1 MTDNEIKTAGQ
12 PSEKPVQQ
20 AAPQTDKQE
29 EKKEEHRLVVV
40 SSPHFSTSQTTPIIM
55 RDVIIALIPA
65 IAAGIYI
72 FGLPALKVLFLST
85 IFCIAWEAVFIKL
98 FKKPGNISDYLL
110 DFSAIVT
117 GVLLGLNL
125 SSSAPW
131 WMILIGS
138 FIAMLL
144 GKHVYGGLGQN
155 PFNPALV
162 ARVFLLVAFPVQ
174 MTTWP
179 APTPGQF
186 SSVDAVTAA
195 TPLGILKTDG
205 LQAAL
210 NSVSW
215 QNLFFGNVGGCI
227 GEVSVIALL
236 IGGLYLLLRN
246 VIRWEIP
253 LAFIGIVAVISFIFA
268 EVNPEKNAPMFFHLL
283 SGGLL
288 LGAFFM
294 ATDYVTSPES
304 SKGMLIFGAGC
315 GFFTIII
322 RLFGGYPE
330 GVSFAILIMN
340 SLVPMI
346 DRHIVPKRF
355 GADTVLQNQ

>member
-1 MTDNEIKTAGQ
+1 MGEIEKKIDEQKPADVKT
-12 PSEKPVQQ
+12 SE
-20 AAPQTDKQE
+20 AAPL
-29 EKKEEHRLVVV
+29 KKEEQNHVNRFVVV
-40 SSPHFSTSQTTPIIM
+40 SSPHIYTSQTTPKIM
-55 RDVIIALIPA
+55 RDVVIALIPA
-65 IAAGIYI
+65 TAVGIYV
-72 FGLPALKVLFLST
+72 FGLAALKVILLSV
-85 IFCIAWEAVFIKL
+85 IFCIGWEALFIRI
-98 FKKPGNISDYLL
+98 FKKGENVRDYLF
-110 DFSAIVT
+110 DFSAMVT

-162 ARVFLLVAFPVQ
+162 ARVFLLIAFPVQ
-174 MTTWP
+174 MTTWI
-179 APTPGQF
+179 ASTPGIM
-186 SSVDAVTAA
+186 SAVDATTKA

-210 NSVSW
+210 NAVSYKD
-215 QNLFFGNVGGCI
+215 LFLGNVGGCI
-227 GEVSVIALL
+227 GEVSALAL
-236 IGGLYLLLRN
+236 ILGGIYLLLKR

-253 LAFIGIVAVISFIFA
+253 VMYIGMVALVAFIFS
-268 EVNPEKNAPMFFHLL
+268 EVNPDKYAPMFFHLL
-283 SGGLL
+283 SGGLF

-294 ATDYVTSPES
+294 ATDYVTSPETTR
-304 SKGMLIFGAGC
+304 GMLLFGAGC

-340 SLVPMI
+340 SLVPLI
-346 DRHIVPKRF
+346 DRHLQTKRF
-355 GADTVLQNQ
+355 GAVSESKA